1 MNAKNAATP
10 DAQRTAPEAYAA
22 RANDIARLI
31 DVLEMH
37 LQVHAEG
44 AKADPT
50 DWGRAGDLGKVRSD
64 LIDLVGFMANMDRAT
79 VEEFLDNAE

>member
-1 MNAKNAATP
+1 MTKNKPTKP
-10 DAQRTAPEAYAA
+10 EPTAPETYAA

-37 LQVHAEG
+37 LQVHADA

-50 DWGRAGDLGKVRSD
+50 NWGRVGDLGKVRSD
-64 LIDLVGFMANMDRAT
+64 LIDLVGFMAGMDRET
-79 VEEFLDNAE
+79 VEEFLNDAE